1 MTVAGKG
8 GRPKRGAPKEWDKYW
23 DWPNSPWKS
32 GSAFMAYLRSALR
45 RAWLRNPAK
54 LEKLRQGKIKIP
66 NPNPKSATR
75 FPTIFG
81 AQCECCGGIF
91 PLSGGKKEA
100 KNKDFIVVDHRVP
113 AGEFKDPED
122 AAKFFKGLLC
132 VTLEDLR
139 LLCTTCNAT
148 FLVAQKAGTT
158 FEEAKIER
166 EAIAII
172 KAKKDREWLMEK
184 GVNPASNQ
192 KLRRI
197 QIVEKLKEN
206 LNGI

>member
-1 MTVAGKG
+1 MKTTDEYEKCW
-8 GRPKRGAPKEWDKYW
+8 K
-23 DWPNSPWKS
+23 WPNSPWKTKAAWLS
-32 GSAFMAYLRSALR
+32 YLRSAFR
-45 RAWLRNPAK
+45 KAWLRNPVK
-54 LEKLRQGKIKIP
+54 LEKIRQGRIKIP

-81 AQCECCGGIF
+81 AKCECCGGVF

-100 KNKDFIVVDHRVP
+100 KEKDFIVVDHLIP

-148 FLVAQKAGTT
+148 FLVAQKAGIS
-158 FEEAKIER
+158 FEEAKVER
-166 EAIAII
+166 EAIAIV
-172 KAKKDREWLMEK
+172 KSKKDKEWLVER
-184 GVNPASNQ
+184 GITPASNQ
-192 KLRRI
+192 AKRRQ
-197 QIVEKLKEN
+197 QITEKLKEN
-206 LNGI
+206 LNVNKRTIN